1 MTIDS
6 LSRKLA
12 TLASTNA
19 AAALTLATT
28 ANQRI
33 ASIPLFSGLTNTS
46 FDSSITTI
54 VTGGNAAAG
63 TGGATYVCDALAT
76 SALAAA
82 NPALCRMSAD
92 GRYWRLAPV
101 NGAIAAE
108 QCGAVANDATMGAAN
123 VAALRAAL
131 SYVSQVCNGGV
142 VLCGPGLFTLDAA
155 SLGSDGLAIPS
166 SVVIRGQRGATI
178 WAPGGTLAN
187 HMVNIIGANDVAIE
201 DIELRGTLL
210 FANTS
215 RAALRRVKVVGK
227 LSSTVQFAETGIAVA
242 SYFGGAG
249 QTYQDAAGSISGS
262 DFGHTM
268 TGSVMT
274 TTMPGGTLGVTQQAR
289 YVVSDFI
296 PLNPALRYVIE
307 IQSGFLGGVGA
318 AVPMITLYNSAKNP
332 LASGQNT
339 SPTNLFVASNE
350 SQNSTISA
358 VIMNASYIKIAVGSY
373 RDYTTA
379 IGLTAT
385 FDLSKIAIYTATND
399 LATQGLTASP
409 GDAGQVQLSYC
420 TDMVIDDCDF
430 GMIERSCVKLISC
443 NACSITRSRVRYAYQ
458 GFTDDSG
465 RNNSITDN
473 DIDLRLGTSGGDL
486 IGNKLLRLRGVGGTG
501 SSGGN
506 YSRNRIQG
514 ASWGIELLPGN
525 PAYRNTASQN
535 VIEAEFA
542 GMSLTTGDWVAN
554 NNRITLSSQGLFGI
568 ELPGIDSVNAISATA
583 SGNVIQW
590 RDFSGYL
597 GFGISATSI
606 SRVTIHG
613 GFIRAPILIQ
623 NAGSNVSGELVIDGT
638 AGEYGVQALLG
649 RDGAISARFSA
660 LRPYI
665 LCSPYGGAASGA
677 VIDFKPS
684 SSANPL
690 SLRID
695 HLVPGA
701 AAIAQISNCA
711 NVSLSMPDVRPAGY
725 VTSQYIRI
733 DWPTNGPGIV
743 TLKDCN
749 FINPPADMVRSQW
762 CSVGTVT
769 PPSGSKI
776 VMQGNIWASQKAPP
790 PWGNYGRSILSG
802 DRLISGYTSSA
813 AIGTIAAGGNWT
825 TILPASG
832 ACTTD
837 RSYDVQP
844 GTPGALAGLIVQS
857 WASSDDNVT
866 VLITNPG
873 NTARTVGTMSLWV
886 SGSRTA

>member
-19 AAALTLATT
+19 AAALTMATT

-33 ASIPLFSGLTNTS
+33 ASIPLFSGLPNTS
-46 FDSSITTI
+46 FDSSITTV

-63 TGGATYVCDALAT
+63 MGGASYVCDGLAT
-76 SALAAA
+76 SALATS
-82 NPALCRMSAD
+82 NPALCKMSAD

-108 QCGAVANDATMGAAN
+108 QCGAVANDTTMGTAN

-155 SLGSDGLAIPS
+155 SLGNDGLAIPS
-166 SVVIRGQRGATI
+166 SVVIRGQRGSTV
-178 WAPGGTLAN
+178 WAPSSTPAD
-187 HMVNIIGANDVAIE
+187 HMVNIMGANDVAIE
-201 DIELRGTLL
+201 DIELRGTVL

-215 RAALRRVKVVGK
+215 RAALRRVKVVGR

-242 SYFGGAG
+242 SYFGGTG

-268 TGSVMT
+268 AGSVMT
-274 TTMPGGTLGVTQQAR
+274 TTMSSGTPGVTQQAR
-289 YVVSDFI
+289 YAVSDFI
-296 PLNPALRYVIE
+296 PLNSALRYVVE
-307 IQSGFLGGVGA
+307 FQPGFLGGAGA
-318 AVPMITLYNSAKNP
+318 AAPMITLYNSAKTP
-332 LASGQNT
+332 LASGQSN
-339 SPTNLFVASNE
+339 SPTNLFIGSNE
-350 SQNSTISA
+350 SQNGTISA
-358 VIMNASYIKIAVGSY
+358 AIMNAAYMKIAVGSY

-379 IGLTAT
+379 TGLAAT
-385 FDLSKIAIYTATND
+385 FDLSKIIIYSASND

-409 GDAGQVQLSYC
+409 GDAAQIQVSSC

-430 GMIERSCVKLISC
+430 RLVNRSCVKLISC
-443 NACSITRSRVRYAYQ
+443 TSCSITRSRVRYSYQ
-458 GFTDDSG
+458 GFTDDG
-465 RNNSITDN
+465 GKGNRITDN
-473 DIDLRLGTSGGDL
+473 DIDLRLATSGGDL
-486 IGNKLLRLRGVGGTG
+486 IGNKLLRLRGLGGVG
-501 SSGGN
+501 SNGGD

-514 ASWGIELLPGN
+514 ASWGIEFLPNN
-525 PAYRNTASQN
+525 PAYRNTASHN
-535 VIEAEFA
+535 VIDAEFA
-542 GMSLTTGDWVAN
+542 GMSLTTGDWVVA
-554 NNRITLSSQGLFGI
+554 NNRISLCSQGLYGI
-568 ELPGIDSVNAISATA
+568 ELPGVDSVNAVSATA

-597 GFGISATSI
+597 GFGISATC
-606 SRVTIHG
+606 VGKVAVQG
-613 GFIRAPILIQ
+613 GFIRAPVVIQ
-623 NAGSNVSGELVIDGT
+623 NAGTNISGELVIDGT
-638 AGEYGVQALLG
+638 VGEFGATALLG
-649 RDGAISARFSA
+649 RDSAISARFAA

-665 LCSPYGGAASGA
+665 LCYPYGSGTSGA

-701 AAIAQISNCA
+701 ASITQISNCS
-711 NVSLSMPDVRPAGY
+711 NVSLTMPDIRPTGY

-733 DWPTNGPGIV
+733 DWPTNAPASI

-749 FINPPADMVRSQW
+749 FTNPPADMSRSQW
-762 CSVGTVT
+762 CSLGSTVPQT
-769 PPSGSKI
+769 GSKV
-776 VMQGNIWASQKAPP
+776 VMQGNVWGLQKVPAPS
-790 PWGNYGRSILSG
+790 GNYVRAIVSG
-802 DRLISGYTSSA
+802 DPLLSGYTSSA
-813 AIGTIAAGGNWT
+813 AIGSIAAGGSWT
-825 TILPASG
+825 TSLAAFG

-837 RSYDVQP
+837 RGYDVQP
-844 GTPGALAGLIVQS
+844 GTPGALAGLIVQC
-857 WASSDDNVT
+857 WGSSDDNVT
-866 VLITNPG
+866 VQITNPG
-873 NTARTVGTMSLWV
+873 STARTVGTVSLWV
-886 SGSRTA
+886 NGLRSA